1 MNNPK
6 NVPAPSETKNRRLT
20 WKDYAIFVSFA
31 LALAAVLSF
40 FASAVR
46 MTISSTNG
54 DVITTYGSAYSFI
67 FGGKVTSEHATY
79 TFKGT
84 NGLLLSGWILIL
96 VGLIGTASGMACV
109 FLNKLREEARTGI
122 FLISALCEFVAS
134 LLLFSS
140 KTSLASTL
148 CVIIVGSYSES
159 VANTIDSNLSL
170 RFGVWGSGV
179 FALLGAL
186 VLIVT
191 LAKSGNLSASWA
203 FAKDHIQ
210 KLWKKPAEGK

>member
-1 MNNPK
+1 
-6 NVPAPSETKNRRLT
+6 LT
-20 WKDYAIFVSFA
+20 WKDYAVFASFA

-159 VANTIDSNLSL
+159 VANTIDSDLSL
-170 RFGVWGSGV
+170 RFGVWGAGI
-179 FALLGAL
+179 FTLLGAL
-186 VLIVT
+186 IPEVA
-191 LAKSGNLSASWA
+191 LAKSGNLSALWSLIKEQA
-203 FAKDHIQ
+203 Q
-210 KLWKKPAEGK
+210 KL